1 MSNNAFFKF
10 FQDLVLSKTWRKLT
24 PSARTLYP
32 VLAIHTDKDFKPVYP
47 SLKRLKEFSGL
58 GNSGI
63 ASALRSLEQSGLI
76 RIWSGKHRAGNR
88 SNTYEFIFQYE
99 GCQIDLALL
108 RGKAS
113 PATGVGLAPRR
124 GKASPATGVGLAP
137 RRDKATPAS
146 PPALAPQED
155 NLPPPRGANKRLK
168 TTGSGST
175 KTTTTIH
182 GDVHI
187 NIDHAP
193 NPAVVDSLKQFFTDA
208 LAKQLAH
215 EYPPEYIQEKIEITR
230 FNHERGK
237 VRDPAAY
244 LRRALAQD
252 YTRPPGFTTSGERAE
267 ARAHSKQLRG
277 LMERIRDR
285 QVKLARHRS
294 TGEVSLVD
302 VPTDL
307 AYIIL
312 QGRHGIRCI
321 NAWEEVEQYEFE

>member
-1 MSNNAFFKF
+1 MPNNAFFKF

-24 PSARTLYP
+24 PSARSLYP
-32 VLAIHTDKDFKPVYP
+32 VLAIHTDKEFKPVWP
-47 SLKRLKEFSGL
+47 SLKRLKDLSGL

-63 ASALRSLEQSGLI
+63 SSALHSLEQSGLV
-76 RIWSGKHRAGNR
+76 RIWSGKHRDGNR
-88 SNTYEFIFQYE
+88 NNTYEFVFQYE
-99 GCQIDLALL
+99 GCQIDLAPL

-113 PATGVGLAPRR
+113 PAMGVGLPPQE
-124 GKASPATGVGLAP
+124 GKATTLS
-137 RRDKATPAS
+137 RKS
-146 PPALAPQED
+146 LAPQED
-155 NLPPPRGANKRLK
+155 DLPPQKGTNKRTK
-168 TTGSGST
+168 TTCSEPA

-187 NIDHAP
+187 NIDHGP
-193 NPAVVDSLKQFFTDA
+193 TPAVVDSLKQFFTDS

-215 EYPPEYIQEKIEITR
+215 EYPPEYIREKIEITR

-244 LRRALAQD
+244 LRKALTQD
-252 YTRPPGFTTSGERAE
+252 YSRPPGFVTTSERAE
-267 ARAHSKQLRG
+267 ATAQDTYVRG

-285 QVKLARHRS
+285 QVKVARHRTS
-294 TGEVSLVD
+294 GELSLVD

-312 QGRHGIRCI
+312 QGRHGTRCI
-321 NAWEEVEQYEFE
+321 NAWDDVEQYEFE